1 MPSPSSE
8 TFARLFSSYMNRLTA
23 FERTALFPILLLL
36 AISLACNFPMLR
48 PPQPEDEGLPLPE
61 LPASTAAPLP
71 PDVTLAPPVPSPTP
85 TAAIEGTFEAPAGDE
100 HSWTYPVQPGDTLA
114 AVASRFGVETD
125 QVASPELI
133 PPEGFIPSG
142 QILTIP
148 NVLDELVSAAPLLPD
163 GEVIYSPSTVGFDI
177 SDFIARSGGF
187 LSAYQEEVEGER
199 LSGAQIVQRVAE
211 ETSTNPRL
219 LLSFLE
225 YRSGWVTGE
234 PQNSEKV
241 IYPIGFYVPG
251 YRGLYLELSLAAK
264 QLNIGYYGWRLGT
277 VAELVF
283 PDGSR
288 RRLNPTLNAGTV
300 AVQYLFSKFYRPVL
314 WDDTLYGADNFFL
327 LHFQLFGDAWERSA
341 ASGPLLD
348 AALAQPDLELPFAPG
363 ERWSF
368 TGGPHRSWNTGTPLG
383 ALDFSPVTGDPP
395 CLASGAW
402 VTASAGGVVARAER
416 NLVVL
421 DLDGD
426 GYEQTGWVLF
436 YLHVA
441 DRDRIVAGAW
451 VGADEPIG
459 HPSCEGGNA
468 TGTHVHIA
476 RKYNGEWLS
485 ADGPVPFVLSG
496 WRAANGSRYYEGYL
510 IKDDQLVASNPG
522 GSRSSIIIR
531 QP

>member
-1 MPSPSSE
+1 MS
-8 TFARLFSSYMNRLTA
+8 RLIFLGYRV
-23 FERTALFPILLLL
+23 FFPVLLVL
-36 AISLACNFPMLR
+36 AVSLACNFPMPR
-48 PPQPEDEGLPLPE
+48 PSQPPGPYQPSQSEAPGLPLPE
-61 LPASTAAPLP
+61 APAATATPVP
-71 PDVTLAPPVPSPTP
+71 PDVPPAPLLPSPTP
-85 TAAIEGTFEAPAGDE
+85 TDAIEGTFEAPASDE
-100 HSWTYPVQPGDTLA
+100 HRWNYPAQPGDTLA

-125 QVASPELI
+125 QVTSAELI
-133 PPEGFIPSG
+133 PPEAYIPSG

-148 NVLDELVSAAPLLPD
+148 NVLGEVTSAAPLLPD
-163 GEVIYSPSTVGFDI
+163 EEVIFSHSTVGFET
-177 SDFIARSGGF
+177 SDFIPRSGGF
-187 LSAYQEEVEGER
+187 LSAYEEEVEGER
-199 LSGAQIVQRVAE
+199 ISGAQIVQRVAE

-225 YRSGWVTGE
+225 YRSGWVSGD
-234 PQNSEKV
+234 PHSSEKV

-251 YRGLYLELSLAAK
+251 YRGLYMELSLAAK

-277 VAELVF
+277 ITELGF

-300 AVQYLFSKFYRPVL
+300 AVQFLFSKFHRPVL
-314 WDDTLYGADNFFL
+314 WDEALYGADSFFL

-341 ASGPLLD
+341 ASGPVLE
-348 AALAQPDLELPFAPG
+348 AGLAQPDLALPFAPG

-383 ALDFSPVTGDPP
+383 ALDFSPVTGEPP
-395 CLASGAW
+395 CLASSAW
-402 VTASAGGVVARAER
+402 VTASAAGMVTRSER
-416 NLVVL
+416 NLVIL

-436 YLHVA
+436 YMHVA
-441 DRDRIVAGAW
+441 DRDRVAAGTW
-451 VGADEPIG
+451 VSADDPIG
-459 HPSCEGGNA
+459 HPSCEGGSS

-476 RKYNGEWLS
+476 RKYNGEWLP
-485 ADGPVPFVLSG
+485 AVGPLPFVLSG
-496 WRAANGSRYYEGYL
+496 WRAASGSRYYEGYL
-510 IKDDQLVASNPG
+510 IKDDQMVASNPG

>member
-1 MPSPSSE
+1 MNLL
-8 TFARLFSSYMNRLTA
+8 TTYRRL
-23 FERTALFPILLLL
+23 ALLPILLLL
-36 AISLACNFPMLR
+36 AVSLACNFPMLLSAQPR
-48 PPQPEDEGLPLPE
+48 QPEEPGLPQTEPPFFE
-61 LPASTAAPLP
+61 TAPVA
-71 PDVTLAPPVPSPTP
+71 PDVTPTPPVPSPTP
-85 TAAIEGTFEAPAGDE
+85 TEAIEATFSAPVSDE
-100 HSWTYPVQPGDTLA
+100 HWWSYPAQPGDTLA
-114 AVASRFGVETD
+114 AVAGRFGVETD
-125 QVASPELI
+125 QVASAEII
-133 PPEGFIPSG
+133 PPEAYIPSG

-148 NVLDELVSAAPLLPD
+148 NLLGEVTSAAPLLPD

-177 SDFIARSGGF
+177 RDFIAGSGGF
-187 LSAYQEEVEGER
+187 LSAYEEEVEGEW

-234 PQNSEKV
+234 PENSEKIV
-241 IYPIGFYVPG
+241 YPIGFYVPG

-277 VAELVF
+277 LTELVF

-288 RRLNPTLNAGTV
+288 RRLNPTLNAGTA
-300 AVQYLFSKFYRPVL
+300 AVQYLFSKFYRPAL
-314 WDDTLYGADNFFL
+314 WDGALYSADNFFL
-327 LHFQLFGDAWERSA
+327 HHFHLFGDAWERSA

-395 CLASGAW
+395 CLASGVW
-402 VTASAGGVVARAER
+402 VTASAGGVVTRSER

-441 DRDRIVAGAW
+441 DRDRIGPGARVA
-451 VGADEPIG
+451 ADAQIG
-459 HPSCEGGNA
+459 HPSCEGGSA

-510 IKDDQLVASNPG
+510 IKDDQMVASNPG